1 MSTGQGSLITTT
13 PDTQD
18 AHRAMCSELQ
28 ENMRRVLLLPSC
40 WFQLHTCRLRRQRVY
55 LFESMFKK
63 RKAMHWCD
71 GGGKTSPDMYEYPW
85 APHHAEPPFIFEEF
99 QPHTLCRVTHWKQ
112 LCYSFLYRRYYKRHY
127 TVIYHITDQC
137 PKNINAFSLYL
148 LYSSMYTY

>member
-71 GGGKTSPDMYEYPW
+71 GGGKTSPDMSEYHWGTTPRW
-85 APHHAEPPFIFEEF
+85 TSIYIWGISTTYFM
-99 QPHTLCRVTHWKQ
+99 QSDTLKATV
-112 LCYSFLYRRYYKRHY
+112 LYFLIPLLLQA
-127 TVIYHITDQC
+127 T
-137 PKNINAFSLYL
+137 
-148 LYSSMYTY
+148 LYSYLSYYRSMSQKHQCILIIPAL